1 MKYKISIAVLFFFSS
16 MANIFAQQD
25 WFKDIKL
32 SGYVIGQYQYTSK
45 TDATPKDNFS
55 TRLVRLSI
63 DGKLLPDFAYRVQ
76 AQLNGTPGSSSGPRI
91 VDAFIEWQRYG
102 FAKVK
107 VGQFKRAFTFE
118 NPMNPIDQGFIS
130 YAQVISK
137 LSGFEDRV
145 GEHSSNGR
153 DIGVQLQGD
162 LLPNSKGRH
171 LLHYQI
177 AIYNGQGTNMKDV
190 NNSKDIIGG
199 MWVCPLEGLR
209 IGAFGWTGSYAH
221 KNGTDV
227 QNVAR
232 NRYAFSGEYK
242 KNDWTLRTE
251 YIHSQG
257 KKFAS
262 NNSSDIKII
271 NNDKADGWY
280 IAGIAPVITNTV
292 HLKARYDVYRDE
304 ADWNSSKNMY
314 EVGLDYIYKKKVKAQ
329 VHYVRVN
336 ERSKH
341 QNYNMVDCQLSMRF

>member
-1 MKYKISIAVLFFFSS
+1 MKFRITVALAAFFGYFSTVS
-16 MANIFAQQD
+16 AQQE

-45 TDATPKDNFS
+45 ENAAPKDNFS

-63 DGKLLPDFAYRVQ
+63 DGKLMNDFAYRVQ

-118 NPMNPIDQGFIS
+118 NPMNPIDQSFIS
-130 YAQVISK
+130 YSQVISK

-153 DIGVQLQGD
+153 DIGIQLQGD
-162 LLPNSKGRH
+162 LLPNSKGRN
-171 LLHYQI
+171 LLHYQV
-177 AIYNGQGTNMKDV
+177 ALYNGQGTNMKDV
-190 NNSKDIIGG
+190 NNSKDLVGG
-199 MWVCPLEGLR
+199 LWVCPIDGLR

-221 KNGTDV
+221 KNGTEV
-227 QNVAR
+227 QSVAR

-242 KNDWTLRTE
+242 KDDWTLRTE

-262 NNSSDIKII
+262 NSSSDITVIDK
-271 NNDKADGWY
+271 DKADGWY
-280 IAGIAPVITNTV
+280 VAGIAPVIKEV
-292 HLKARYDVYRDE
+292 LHLKARYDVYRDE
-304 ADWNSSKNMY
+304 ANWGSSKNMY
-314 EVGLDYIYKKKVKAQ
+314 EIGVDYIYKKKVKAQ
-329 VHYVRVN
+329 VHYIRVN
-336 ERSKH
+336 ERST
-341 QNYNMVDCQLSMRF
+341 QQDYNMIDCQLSMRF